1 MLHPVILAGGV
12 GSRLWP
18 LSRTAMPKQFI
29 ELDGT
34 SSLFQQTLMRLR
46 SLPELGT
53 IRVLGNSDHRF
64 LIAEQLRQQQ
74 LSEGSQIL
82 LEPVGRNTAPAVTM
96 AALVAL
102 AEDQDAQILVLAADH
117 KIMSLPA
124 FEQAVADAIELASEK
139 YMVTFGIV
147 PGRPETGYGYLK
159 KGQPVSERG
168 FRVEAFVEKPDLET
182 ASAYVSSGEHYWNS
196 GMFLFS
202 AAELLL
208 EMEIHAP
215 DIVQQCRLAFER
227 ISPDLDFLR
236 IPDAEFAACRS
247 ESIDYALMEKTSR
260 AAMVPL
266 DAGWN
271 DLGSWQSLWDVSPK
285 DEAGNVVSGQVE
297 MIGTRQSYVYAA
309 SRTVAA
315 IGLENVTVVETDD
328 AVLVASSNELQRV
341 KQLVEGLKERAPQL
355 TETTSVV
362 HRPWGCYRTLAS
374 GFGFQV
380 KHITVLPGGALSLQ
394 RHAHRSEHWTFIKG
408 PGEIHCAG
416 KDFVLHANQS
426 TYIPKG
432 AVHRLSNPGSESV
445 ELIEVQ
451 LGDYLGEDDIERFDD
466 VYGR

>member
-18 LSRTAMPKQFI
+18 LSRAAMPKQFI
-29 ELDGT
+29 ELDGP
-34 SSLFQQTLMRLR
+34 SSLFQQTLTRLGG
-46 SLPELGT
+46 LLELGT
-53 IRVLGNSDHRF
+53 IRVLGNSEHRF
-64 LIAEQLRQQQ
+64 LIAEQLRHQQ
-74 LSEGSQIL
+74 LEGSQIL
-82 LEPVGRNTAPAVTM
+82 LEPVGRNTAPAVTV
-96 AALVAL
+96 AALAAM
-102 AEDQDAQILVLAADH
+102 AEDRDAKILVLAADH
-117 KIMSLPA
+117 KIINVPA
-124 FEQAVADAIELASEK
+124 FEQAVAAAIELASEK

-147 PGRPETGYGYLK
+147 PGRPEIGYGYLK
-159 KGQPVSERG
+159 KGLPISAQG
-168 FRVEAFVEKPDLET
+168 FRVEEFVEKPDLET
-182 ASAYVSSGEHYWNS
+182 ASAYVAGGEHYWNS

-271 DLGSWQSLWDVSPK
+271 DLGSWQSLWDISKK

-297 MIGTRQSYVYAA
+297 VIGTRQSYVHAA

-315 IGLENVTVVETDD
+315 IGLENVTIVETDD
-328 AVLVASSNELQRV
+328 AVLVASSDELQRV
-341 KQLVEGLKERAPQL
+341 RQLVEGLKAQAPHL
-355 TETTSVV
+355 TETASLV
-362 HRPWGCYRTLAS
+362 HRPWGSYRTLARD
-374 GFGFQV
+374 FGFQV

-394 RHAHRSEHWTFIKG
+394 RHSHRSEHWTVIKG
-408 PGEIHCAG
+408 SGEIHCAG
-416 KDFVLHANQS
+416 KEFVLNANQS

-432 AVHRLSNPGSESV
+432 AVHRLSNPGSEAV

>member
-18 LSRTAMPKQFI
+18 LSRAAMPKQFI
-29 ELDGT
+29 KLDGP
-34 SSLFQQTLMRLR
+34 SSLFQQTLTRLGG
-46 SLPELGT
+46 LLELGT
-53 IRVLGNSDHRF
+53 IRVLGNSEHRF

-74 LSEGSQIL
+74 LEGSQIL
-82 LEPVGRNTAPAVTM
+82 LEPVGRNTAPAVTV
-96 AALVAL
+96 AALAAI
-102 AEDQDAQILVLAADH
+102 AEDRNAKILVLAADH
-117 KIMSLPA
+117 KIINVPA
-124 FEQAVADAIELASEK
+124 FEQAVAAAIELASEK

-147 PGRPETGYGYLK
+147 PGRPEIGYGYLK
-159 KGQPVSERG
+159 KGLPISAQG
-168 FRVEAFVEKPDLET
+168 FRVDEFVEKPDLET
-182 ASAYVSSGEHYWNS
+182 ASSYVAGGEHYWNS

-236 IPDAEFAACRS
+236 IPDSEFAACRS

-271 DLGSWQSLWDVSPK
+271 DLGSWQSLWDISQK
-285 DEAGNVVSGQVE
+285 DEAGNVVSGQVKV
-297 MIGTRQSYVYAA
+297 IGTRQSYVHAA

-315 IGLENVTVVETDD
+315 IGLENVTIVETDD
-328 AVLVASSNELQRV
+328 AVLVASSDELQRV
-341 KQLVEGLKERAPQL
+341 RQLVEGLKAQAPHL
-355 TETTSVV
+355 TETASLV
-362 HRPWGCYRTLAS
+362 HRPWGSYRTLARD
-374 GFGFQV
+374 FGFQV

-394 RHAHRSEHWTFIKG
+394 RHSHRSEHWTVIKG
-408 PGEIHCAG
+408 SGEIHCAG
-416 KDFVLHANQS
+416 KEFVLHANQS

-432 AVHRLSNPGSESV
+432 AVHRLSNPGSEAV

>member
-18 LSRTAMPKQFI
+18 LSRAAMPKQFI
-29 ELDGT
+29 ELDGP
-34 SSLFQQTLMRLR
+34 SSLFQQTLTRLGG
-46 SLPELGT
+46 LLELGT
-53 IRVLGNSDHRF
+53 IRVLGNSEHRF

-74 LSEGSQIL
+74 LEGSQIL
-82 LEPVGRNTAPAVTM
+82 LEPVGRNTAPAITV
-96 AALVAL
+96 AALAAM
-102 AEDQDAQILVLAADH
+102 AEDRDARILVLAADH
-117 KIMSLPA
+117 KITNVPA
-124 FEQAVADAIELASEK
+124 FEQAVSAALELASEK

-147 PGRPETGYGYLK
+147 PGRPEIGYGYLK
-159 KGQPVSERG
+159 KGLSISAQG
-168 FRVEAFVEKPDLET
+168 FRVEEFVEKPDLET
-182 ASAYVSSGEHYWNS
+182 AAAYVASGEYYWNS

-208 EMEIHAP
+208 EMEMHAP
-215 DIVQQCRLAFER
+215 DILQQCRLAFER

-260 AAMVPL
+260 AAVVPL

-271 DLGSWQSLWDVSPK
+271 DLGSWQSLWDISQK

-297 MIGTRQSYVYAA
+297 VIGTRQSYVHAA

-315 IGLENVTVVETDD
+315 IGLESVTIVETDD
-328 AVLVASSNELQRV
+328 AVLVASNDELQRV
-341 KQLVEGLKERAPQL
+341 KQLVEALKVRAPQL
-355 TETTSVV
+355 TETASLV
-362 HRPWGCYRTLAS
+362 HRPWGCYRTLARD
-374 GFGFQV
+374 FGFQV

-394 RHAHRSEHWTFIKG
+394 RHSHRSEHWTVIKG
-408 PGEIHCAG
+408 VGEIHCAG
-416 KDFVLHANQS
+416 KEFVLHANQS

-432 AVHRLSNPGSESV
+432 AVHRLSNPGSEAV

-451 LGDYLGEDDIERFDD
+451 LGDYLGEDDIQRFDD

>member
-18 LSRTAMPKQFI
+18 LSRAAMPKQFI
-29 ELDGT
+29 ELDGP
-34 SSLFQQTLMRLR
+34 SSLFQQTLTRLGG
-46 SLPELGT
+46 LLELGT
-53 IRVLGNSDHRF
+53 IRVLGNSEHRF

-74 LSEGSQIL
+74 LEGSQIL
-82 LEPVGRNTAPAVTM
+82 LEPVGRNTAPAITV
-96 AALVAL
+96 AALAAM
-102 AEDQDAQILVLAADH
+102 AEDRNARILVLAADH
-117 KIMSLPA
+117 KITNVPA
-124 FEQAVADAIELASEK
+124 FEQAVSAALELASEK

-147 PGRPETGYGYLK
+147 PGRPEIGYGYLK
-159 KGQPVSERG
+159 KGLSISAQG
-168 FRVEAFVEKPDLET
+168 FRVEEFVEKPDLET
-182 ASAYVSSGEHYWNS
+182 AAAYVASGEYYWNS

-208 EMEIHAP
+208 EMEMHAP
-215 DIVQQCRLAFER
+215 DILQQCRLAFER

-260 AAMVPL
+260 AAVVPL

-271 DLGSWQSLWDVSPK
+271 DLGSWQSLWDISQK

-297 MIGTRQSYVYAA
+297 VIGTRNSYVHAA

-315 IGLENVTVVETDD
+315 IGLESVTIVETDD
-328 AVLVASSNELQRV
+328 AVLVASNDELQRV
-341 KQLVEGLKERAPQL
+341 KQLVEALKVRAPQL
-355 TETTSVV
+355 TETASLV
-362 HRPWGCYRTLAS
+362 HRPWGCYRTLARD
-374 GFGFQV
+374 FGFQV

-394 RHAHRSEHWTFIKG
+394 RHSHRSEHWTVIKG
-408 PGEIHCAG
+408 VGEIHCAG
-416 KDFVLHANQS
+416 KEFVLHANQS

-432 AVHRLSNPGSESV
+432 AVHRLSNPGSEAV

-451 LGDYLGEDDIERFDD
+451 LGDYLGEDDIQRFDD

>member
-18 LSRTAMPKQFI
+18 LSRAAMPKQFI
-29 ELDGT
+29 QLDGP
-34 SSLFQQTLMRLR
+34 SSLFQQALTRLGG
-46 SLPELGT
+46 LLELGT
-53 IRVLGNSDHRF
+53 IRVLGNSEHRF
-64 LIAEQLRQQQ
+64 LIAEQLRQEQ
-74 LSEGSQIL
+74 LEGSQIL
-82 LEPVGRNTAPAVTM
+82 LEPVGRNTAPAITL
-96 AALVAL
+96 AALAAM
-102 AEDQDAQILVLAADH
+102 AEDRDAKILVLAADH
-117 KIMSLPA
+117 KITNVPA
-124 FEQAVADAIELASEK
+124 FEQAVAAAIELASEK

-147 PGRPETGYGYLK
+147 PGRPEIGYGYLK
-159 KGQPVSERG
+159 KGMPVSAQG
-168 FRVEAFVEKPDLET
+168 FRVEEFVEKPDLEA
-182 ASAYVSSGEHYWNS
+182 ASVYAASGEHYWNS

-215 DIVQQCRLAFER
+215 DIVQQCRLAFEQ

-247 ESIDYALMEKTSR
+247 ESIDHALMEKTSR

-271 DLGSWQSLWDVSPK
+271 DLGSWQSLWDISQK
-285 DEAGNVVSGQVE
+285 DEAGNVVSGQVKV
-297 MIGTRQSYVYAA
+297 IGTRQSYVHAA

-315 IGLENVTVVETDD
+315 IGLENVTIVETDD
-328 AVLVASSNELQRV
+328 AVLVASSDELQRV
-341 KQLVEGLKERAPQL
+341 RQLVEGLKAQAPHL
-355 TETTSVV
+355 TETASLV
-362 HRPWGCYRTLAS
+362 HRPWGCYRTLARD
-374 GFGFQV
+374 FGFQV
-380 KHITVLPGGALSLQ
+380 KHITVLPGGTLSLQ
-394 RHAHRSEHWTFIKG
+394 RHSHRSEHWTVIKG
-408 PGEIHCAG
+408 SGEIHCAG
-416 KDFVLHANQS
+416 KEFVLHANQS

-432 AVHRLSNPGSESV
+432 AIHRLSNPGSEAV

>member
-18 LSRTAMPKQFI
+18 LSRAAMPKQFI
-29 ELDGT
+29 ELDGP
-34 SSLFQQTLMRLR
+34 SSLFQQTLTRLGG
-46 SLPELGT
+46 LLELGT
-53 IRVLGNSDHRF
+53 IRVLGNSEHRF

-74 LSEGSQIL
+74 LKGSQIL
-82 LEPVGRNTAPAVTM
+82 LEPVGRNTAPAITV
-96 AALVAL
+96 AALAAM
-102 AEDQDAQILVLAADH
+102 AEDRDARILVLAADH
-117 KIMSLPA
+117 KITNVPA
-124 FEQAVADAIELASEK
+124 FEQAVSAALELASEK

-147 PGRPETGYGYLK
+147 PGRPEIGYGYLK
-159 KGQPVSERG
+159 KGLSISLQG
-168 FRVEAFVEKPDLET
+168 FRVEEFVEKPDFET
-182 ASAYVSSGEHYWNS
+182 AAAYVASGEYYWNS

-215 DIVQQCRLAFER
+215 DILQQCRLAFER

-260 AAMVPL
+260 AAVVPL

-271 DLGSWQSLWDVSPK
+271 DLGSWQSLWDISQK

-297 MIGTRQSYVYAA
+297 VIGTRNSYVHAA

-315 IGLENVTVVETDD
+315 IGLESVTIVETDD
-328 AVLVASSNELQRV
+328 AVLVASNDELQRV
-341 KQLVEGLKERAPQL
+341 KQLVEALKVRAPQL
-355 TETTSVV
+355 TETASLV
-362 HRPWGCYRTLAS
+362 HRPWGCYRTLARD
-374 GFGFQV
+374 FGFQV

-394 RHAHRSEHWTFIKG
+394 RHSHRSEHWTVIKG
-408 PGEIHCAG
+408 VGEIHCAG
-416 KDFVLHANQS
+416 KEFVLHANQS

-432 AVHRLSNPGSESV
+432 AVHRLSNPGSEAV

-451 LGDYLGEDDIERFDD
+451 LGDYLGEDDIQRFDD